1 MVAVLPRKA
10 LKKVMSLE
18 HDTQWLGYPVKP
30 FNPESWYTQHSHIA
44 KKNEKRA
51 QAALAD
57 GNKITASEY
66 FLRAAGFWRS
76 AIMYLPEADDRIMK
90 GYSRV

>member
-1 MVAVLPRKA
+1 M
-10 LKKVMSLE
+10 
-18 HDTQWLGYPVKP
+18 KP

-44 KKNEKRA
+44 EKNEKRA

-76 AIMYLPEADDRIMK
+76 AIIYLPEADDRMMK
-90 GYSRV
+90 GYSPRERSLRQGMDFSTCTF

>member
-1 MVAVLPRKA
+1 M
-10 LKKVMSLE
+10 
-18 HDTQWLGYPVKP
+18 KP